1 MSQQDLDRFISDLQ
15 RDPELLQ
22 EFRRLSSDMDAA
34 VRWVN
39 SRGYAFTRD
48 EAERMDADGGELS
61 EEDLDQVAGGWTSSD
76 PPPQGSG
83 TTGGTGG

>member
-48 EAERMDADGGELS
+48 EAERMDADGELS
-61 EEDLDQVAGGWTSSD
+61 DEDLDQVAGGWTSSD